1 MIMRIFQTKN
11 LDLAT
16 IEFMIHQADKQA
28 NFHPDNRWI
37 YHSFDGE
44 IKALILIKASYQ
56 ESLKSFMSNGLVV
69 RQLLCGFFLTKL
81 ILR

>member
-11 LDLAT
+11 LDLDT

-44 IKALILIKASYQ
+44 IKRYSQI
-56 ESLKSFMSNGLVV
+56 
-69 RQLLCGFFLTKL
+69 
-81 ILR
+81 